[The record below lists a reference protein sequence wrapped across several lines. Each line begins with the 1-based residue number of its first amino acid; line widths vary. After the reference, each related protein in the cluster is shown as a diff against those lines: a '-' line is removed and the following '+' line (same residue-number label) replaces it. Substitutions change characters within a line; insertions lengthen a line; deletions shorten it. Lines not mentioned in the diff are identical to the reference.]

1 MEQLHRV
8 PHPHLQQKHNAPSQ
22 GCSLLC
28 HAATASAGGYSSPGK
43 EWEQCQVCI
52 DGAGKLHE
60 GFGTSIHSFHLSFRT
75 EIYYLQCFNL
85 LLISHDYTKE
95 FFKKSCVFS
104 QRGNN
109 TEILCKAATIAREG
123 QNCYRC
129 LEGIYH
135 NLLSLVWG
143 TRAGHKVRHNSP
155 CTAHSP
161 QASPSVTIFYSPT
174 TVSSPA
180 QAAEPKPAPASFL
193 TAPFSHSRSHVLWQQ
208 AAPPH

>member
-1 MEQLHRV
+1 MTI
-8 PHPHLQQKHNAPSQ
+8 QKS
-22 GCSLLC
+22 
-28 HAATASAGGYSSPGK
+28 
-43 EWEQCQVCI
+43 
-52 DGAGKLHE
+52 
-60 GFGTSIHSFHLSFRT
+60 
-75 EIYYLQCFNL
+75 
-85 LLISHDYTKE
+85 
-95 FFKKSCVFS
+95 FFKKSCIIFS

-161 QASPSVTIFYSPT
+161 QASPSVTIFTLP
-174 TVSSPA
+174 PLLAA
-180 QAAEPKPAPASFL
+180 QPRLQNPNP
-193 TAPFSHSRSHVLWQQ
+193 PQQ
-208 AAPPH
+208 AS

>member
-1 MEQLHRV
+1 MTI
-8 PHPHLQQKHNAPSQ
+8 QKS
-22 GCSLLC
+22 
-28 HAATASAGGYSSPGK
+28 
-43 EWEQCQVCI
+43 
-52 DGAGKLHE
+52 
-60 GFGTSIHSFHLSFRT
+60 
-75 EIYYLQCFNL
+75 
-85 LLISHDYTKE
+85 
-95 FFKKSCVFS
+95 FFKKSCIIFS

-109 TEILCKAATIAREG
+109 TEILCKAATIAREGQNLCKAATIAQEG

-180 QAAEPKPAPASFL
+180 QAAEPNPAPASFL